1 MLRSFHPAIAG
12 WFAGKF
18 GEPTDVQLRAWRE
31 IADGAS
37 TLVAAPTGSGK
48 TLAALLPLLSRAAE
62 RKLADG
68 EAYRRG
74 VRTLYIT
81 PLKALNNDIHQHV
94 FGFLDELEQWA
105 SERGIAWPGLD
116 VGVRTGD
123 TAQSTRA
130 SMLRKPPEVLVTTP
144 ESLYIMLTS
153 VKARDMLSRVEHVII
168 DEIHNLA
175 ADDRGMHLSLSLERL
190 VSLCGRNP
198 QRIGVSATQ
207 KPPERIARFL
217 GGWDDSG
224 AERPVSL
231 VDSDMRRAIE
241 LAVTMPEF
249 AAPLG
254 KKEDIWQPLI
264 RELLLHIGE
273 ARTTLIFVNNRRLC
287 ERLTA
292 RLNEVMGDPFS
303 RSHHGSVARER
314 RLETER
320 MLQRG
325 ELRCLVATSSL
336 ELGIDVGFVELVLQ
350 IDSPLSV
357 AAGIQRIGRGGH
369 SVGGT
374 SRGAIIARFRG
385 ALPEIA
391 VLSER
396 IIRRDI
402 EEIVVPRYGVG
413 PLMQQ
418 LTAMVATDDYTVD
431 ELHALIQ
438 RSDSY
443 RGFSRERLTGLL
455 ELLSGFYPFVRP
467 LIDWDRAADRLSSRP
482 NTRMAAVMGAGA
494 IPQSTGYPVYHAETN
509 IHIGELDEEFV
520 FESRVGDVF
529 QLGTA
534 AWRIHAIRA
543 DRIEA
548 RETNAGI
555 GEIPFW
561 RADGIGRSY
570 ALGMEIGSF
579 VAELER
585 LLPEGD
591 GTPSA
596 QTEAAGLLA
605 ARSRFSPA
613 AADSL
618 IGLLKAQRAVS
629 ALPTN
634 RRMVMEWFQ
643 DETGLY
649 HVVMHNWFGRTF
661 NRTWLLALR
670 EHLERV
676 LPQPISFESNVK
688 DNGFELIFRQWDP
701 AWLQHVQ
708 GVRASNIERLLLES
722 LPTSPLFMATFRR
735 MAEISLLFNRSFKR
749 TPAWLKRLR
758 SQELLQDALP
768 LAAQFPLV
776 RESLRECMEQSLD
789 AGRVKQTL
797 EQLECGEIETV
808 IVKSVAPSPL
818 ALQFFYEFLNQAIY
832 ESDALTRELHGR
844 MAGLSRELAEEV
856 FGPGALTDTIDSG
869 ALADMRARLED
880 GADIM
885 LRGPD
890 DVYRLLKE
898 RGDMSQARWSKLT
911 AHIAGAADWL
921 EQAIGRGAAACAD
934 IGGELRYVCADEAG
948 MYAELGRSAE
958 ADAFIVGRYVQ
969 TVVAFTAEQ
978 LAAAYS
984 LGVAQAEAL
993 LERWRAERRIV
1004 PAPLAGGGRLWMSAR
1019 LAERLVRVSLQRYR
1033 GTQAS
1038 LERYCGWLLRR
1049 QHVADATKLRG
1060 PEGVRA
1066 ALEQL
1071 QGVFLPL
1078 SWWES
1083 AVLPARIA
1091 GYRQEDLDLLCS
1103 SGDICW
1109 LGRKED
1115 GAKEGKVAFFM
1126 QEAAEL
1132 YAPFLPQ
1139 AAPAEPPQRQEPP
1152 PPHEPAHP
1160 DVYAALRRL
1169 GASFLTALS
1178 RELNTPPT
1186 ELMPKLLDLVW
1197 QGLIANDQFAP
1208 LRLHGSGRRS
1218 ADNSKFRSG
1227 LGRWYALQSATPG
1240 HAAEEKSVLAWTR
1253 HLLRMTGIVAKP
1265 HAAECSPYGW
1275 DTISTAMA
1283 RLEEWGAAMR
1293 GFHVG
1298 GINWLQFADKAT
1310 ADELRQPLPQQ
1321 RNEEITVLSAVDPAN
1336 PYGTAAAWPQRA
1348 GASFAKKPG
1357 NYMVFRGGRW
1367 LLWVENR
1374 GRKLTVV
1381 DPEPPPIDELSACVR
1396 QLAHRLIREYGLR
1409 KLAIESWNGEPAAQS
1424 PLAEALAALGAERD
1438 RGAYVFWPS
1447 SL

>member
-12 WFAGKF
+12 WFADKF
-18 GEPTDVQLRAWRE
+18 GEPTDVQQRAWRE

-48 TLAALLPLLSRAAE
+48 TLAALVPLLSRSAE

-68 EAYRRG
+68 AAYRRG

-105 SERGIAWPGLD
+105 RERAIAWPGLD

-153 VKARDMLSRVEHVII
+153 VKAREMLSRVEHVIV

-190 VSLCGRNP
+190 TLLCGQSP

-224 AERPVSL
+224 AQRPVVL
-231 VDSDMRRAIE
+231 VNSDMRRQIE
-241 LAVTMPEF
+241 LNVTMPEF
-249 AAPLG
+249 TAPLG

-264 RELLLHIGE
+264 RELLQHIGE
-273 ARTTLIFVNNRRLC
+273 ARTTLVFVNNRRLC

-292 RLNEVMGDPFS
+292 RLNEAMGDHFS

-314 RLETER
+314 RFETER

-350 IDSPLSV
+350 VDSPLSV
-357 AAGIQRIGRGGH
+357 AAGVQRIGRGGH

-396 IIRRDI
+396 MLRRDI
-402 EEIVVPRYGVG
+402 EEITVPRHGVG

-418 LTAMVATDDYTVD
+418 LAAMVATDDYTVD
-431 ELHALIQ
+431 ELYALIQ

-443 RGFSRERLTGLL
+443 RGFSRERLAALL

-467 LIDWDRAADRLSSRP
+467 LIHWDRTSDRLTSLP

-509 IHIGELDEEFV
+509 IHIGELDEEFI

-570 ALGMEIGSF
+570 TLGMEIGSF

-585 LLPEGD
+585 QLPEGD
-591 GTPSA
+591 SAPSGQA
-596 QTEAAGLLA
+596 GAAELLA
-605 ARSRFSPA
+605 KRSRFSPA

-629 ALPTN
+629 ALPTH
-634 RRMVMEWFQ
+634 RRIVIEWFQ

-649 HVVMHNWFGRTF
+649 HVVVHNWFGRMF

-670 EHLERV
+670 EHLEHV
-676 LPQPISFESNVK
+676 LPQPISFESNAK
-688 DNGFELIFRQWDP
+688 DNGIEFIFRQWDP

-708 GVRASNIERLLLES
+708 GVRASNVERLLLES
-722 LPTSPLFMATFRR
+722 LPTSPLFMTTFRR

-768 LAAQFPLV
+768 LAVRFPLV
-776 RESLRECMEQSLD
+776 QESLRACMEQSLD
-789 AGRVKQTL
+789 LDRVKQTL
-797 EQLECGEIETV
+797 EQLEHGDMETIV
-808 IVKSVAPSPL
+808 VKSVAPSPL
-818 ALQFFYEFLNQAIY
+818 ALQFFYEFLSQAMY

-856 FGPGALTDTIDSG
+856 FGPGALADTID
-869 ALADMRARLED
+869 AEAVADMRARLED
-880 GADIM
+880 GADVV

-898 RGDMSQARWSKLT
+898 RGDLSAGRWAKLS
-911 AHIAGAADWL
+911 AHRVDAAAWL
-921 EQAIGRGAAACAD
+921 EQAVARGD
-934 IGGELRYVCADEAG
+934 IARIDVCGEPRFVCADETS
-948 MYAELGRSAE
+948 MYAELGQSAE
-958 ADAFIVGRYVQ
+958 ADTFVIGRYVQ
-969 TVVAFTAEQ
+969 TVLTFTAEQ
-978 LAAAYS
+978 LSSHYP
-984 LGVAQAEAL
+984 LGRSAAEAL
-993 LERWRAERRIV
+993 IDSWRADRRIV
-1004 PAPLAGGGRLWMSAR
+1004 PAPFADNGGRPWMSAR
-1019 LAERLVRVSLQRYR
+1019 LADRLVRVSLQRYK
-1033 GTQAS
+1033 GTQAT

-1049 QHVADATKLRG
+1049 QHVADETKLRG
-1060 PEGVRA
+1060 PEGLRVV
-1066 ALEQL
+1066 LEQL

-1083 AVLPARIA
+1083 VVLPARIA
-1091 GYRQEDLDLLCS
+1091 GYRQEDLDWLCS
-1103 SGDICW
+1103 SGEICW
-1109 LGRKED
+1109 LGRKEE
-1115 GAKEGKVAFFM
+1115 GAKEGKVAFFV
-1126 QEAAEL
+1126 QEATEL
-1132 YAPFLPQ
+1132 YAPFLTHLQ
-1139 AAPAEPPQRQEPP
+1139 HRV
-1152 PPHEPAHP
+1152 EPAHP
-1160 DVYAALRRL
+1160 EVYAVLRDK
-1169 GASFLTALS
+1169 GASFLTALC
-1178 RELNTPPT
+1178 RELDTPPT
-1186 ELMPKLLDLVW
+1186 ELMPQLLELVW
-1197 QGLIANDQFAP
+1197 QGLVANDQFAP
-1208 LRLHGSGRRS
+1208 LRLHGSGRRAGDS
-1218 ADNSKFRSG
+1218 SKFRSG
-1227 LGRWYALQSATPG
+1227 LGRWYALESAQPG
-1240 HAAEEKSVLAWTR
+1240 HAAAAAEEKGVLAWTR

-1265 HAAECSPYGW
+1265 HAAEYAPYGW
-1275 DTISTAMA
+1275 DTLSAAMA

-1298 GINWLQFADKAT
+1298 GISWLQFADKAT
-1310 ADELRQPLPQQ
+1310 ADELRQQQPQ
-1321 RNEEITVLSAVDPAN
+1321 RREEQLTIISAVDPAN
-1336 PYGTAAAWPQRA
+1336 PYGSVAAWPQAKGA
-1348 GASFAKKPG
+1348 GFAKKPD
-1357 NYMVFRGGRW
+1357 NYMVFRGGRL
-1367 LLWVENR
+1367 LLWAENR
-1374 GRKLTVV
+1374 GRRLTVIE
-1381 DPEPPPIDELSACVR
+1381 PESPATDELAACVR
-1396 QLAHRLIREYGLR
+1396 QLAQRLIRDYGLR
-1409 KLAIESWNGEPAAQS
+1409 KLVIESWNGQPTAQS
-1424 PLAEALAALGAERD
+1424 PMAERLNALGAERD
-1438 RGAYVFWPS
+1438 RDAYVFWPS